1 MIYWLAIGAFAV
13 GTEPFMISAI
23 LPEISG
29 DLQVSLQSVGG
40 LIALFSF
47 AYAVSSPLLTALT
60 AAVDR
65 RKLLIGSMIAFS
77 ATNVFAALAPTY
89 HLLAL
94 ARVLLAF
101 SAGLY
106 VPSANALAGALAA
119 PAQRGRALAIVT
131 GGISAAVALGVP
143 LGAFIGG
150 HFGWRATF
158 AAVALLSMVA
168 LGGLLFGLPR
178 GVGSGL
184 SIATLHDRLN
194 VVRQRG
200 VLPALFTTTLWATGA
215 YTVYTFISPYL
226 SHVINWTGASIGY
239 VLFLYGAAAFVGLLF
254 GGAVSDRIGWRR
266 VIAADLLAM
275 SAALAS
281 LSIWAAC
288 LSPPRALVPVL
299 LTIVLWGFT
308 AWGFFPAQQSR
319 LLEVAGLK
327 VAPVI
332 LSLNASFMY
341 LGFALG
347 ATAGAVTLNHGGVGA
362 LGVVAAAFVLAALG
376 LFALRKSSRDSAQ
389 ASVHTS
395 LS

>member
-13 GTEPFMISAI
+13 GTEAFMISAI
-23 LPEISG
+23 LPDISA
-29 DLQVSLQSVGG
+29 DLHVSLQSVGG

-65 RKLLIGSMIAFS
+65 RTLLIGSMIAFS

-150 HFGWRATF
+150 YLGWRATF
-158 AAVALLSMVA
+158 AAVALLSIVA

-178 GVGSGL
+178 GVGTGL

-200 VLPALFTTTLWATGA
+200 VLPALLTTTLWATGA

-254 GGAVSDRIGWRR
+254 GGAASDRIGWRR
-266 VIAADLLAM
+266 VIAAELLAM

-281 LSIWAAC
+281 LSVWAGW

-299 LTIVLWGFT
+299 LSIVLWGFT

-347 ATAGAVTLNHGGVGA
+347 ATAGSITLNHGGVGA
-362 LGVVAAAFVLAALG
+362 LGAVAATFVLAALG
-376 LFALRKSSRDSAQ
+376 LFVLRKSLRRAEATVQ
-389 ASVHTS
+389 PN

>member
-13 GTEPFMISAI
+13 GTEAFMISAI

-29 DLQVSLQSVGG
+29 DLRVSLQSVGG

-77 ATNVFAALAPTY
+77 ATNVFAAWAPTY

-158 AAVALLSMVA
+158 ATVALLSMVA

-178 GVGSGL
+178 GVGAGL

-200 VLPALFTTTLWATGA
+200 VLPALLTTTLWATGA

-226 SHVINWTGASIGY
+226 SHVIHWTGASIGY

-254 GGAVSDRIGWRR
+254 GGAASDRVGWRR
-266 VIAADLLAM
+266 VIAVELLAM

-281 LSIWAAC
+281 LSVWAGW
-288 LSPPRALVPVL
+288 LSPPRALLPVL
-299 LTIVLWGFT
+299 LSIVLWGFT

-347 ATAGAVTLNHGGVGA
+347 ATAGSITLNHGGVGA
-362 LGVVAAAFVLAALG
+362 LGAVAAAFVLAALG
-376 LFALRKSSRDSAQ
+376 LFVLRKSSRGAE

>member
-13 GTEPFMISAI
+13 GTEAFMISAI

-29 DLQVSLQSVGG
+29 DLHVSLQSVGG
-40 LIALFSF
+40 LIALFSL
-47 AYAVSSPLLTALT
+47 AYAVSSPLSTALT

-77 ATNVFAALAPTY
+77 ATNVFASLAPTY

-158 AAVALLSMVA
+158 AVVALLSMVA
-168 LGGLLFGLPR
+168 LGGLLFGLR
-178 GVGSGL
+178 RDVGTGL

-200 VLPALFTTTLWATGA
+200 VLPALLTTTLWATGA

-239 VLFLYGAAAFVGLLF
+239 VLFLYGAAAFAGLLF
-254 GGAVSDRIGWRR
+254 GGAASDRIGWRR
-266 VIAADLLAM
+266 VIAAELLAM

-281 LSIWAAC
+281 LSVWAGW
-288 LSPPRALVPVL
+288 LSPSRALVPVL
-299 LTIVLWGFT
+299 LSIVLWGFT
-308 AWGFFPAQQSR
+308 AWGFFPAQQSQ

-347 ATAGAVTLNHGGVGA
+347 ATAGSITLNHGGVGA
-362 LGVVAAAFVLAALG
+362 LGAVAAAFVLAALG
-376 LFALRKSSRDSAQ
+376 LFVLRNSSRGAE